1 MAIELSGHSFLGKLA
16 IKHIIIAL
24 FIISCPAYLIL
35 LFGSYIYEKESSILI
50 SSFFAQI

>member
-24 FIISCPAYLIL
+24 FIISCPTYLVL
-35 LFGSYIYEKESSILI
+35 LFSSYIYKGESLILI
-50 SSFFAQI
+50 PSFFT